1 MIGPPGSRGQ
11 SRDRKAG
18 PKGRAGPQT
27 HFNLDDHERRVG
39 YHRFDEA
46 VAELT
51 GVRKALLGALAN
63 GGRSGVGWRG
73 KARASTIWRLT
84 EEGDARM
91 SSATLALA
99 ASPVGVRSR
108 TAWRVLL
115 AFAGSWL
122 VAALAQLEFKLPFT
136 PVPITGQTLG
146 VLLVGASL
154 GSGLGAVSLALYLAQ
169 GAVGLP
175 FFSGGDSGVE
185 FLRLSAATGGY
196 IWGFI
201 ASAAVVGALSER
213 RWDRSIRSS
222 IGEMF
227 LGELVLYAIAIP
239 WLMQALDVPL
249 GEALELGFAPF
260 VIGDILKLL
269 GAAGLL
275 PLAWRV
281 VEKRSR

>member
-1 MIGPPGSRGQ
+1 
-11 SRDRKAG
+11 
-18 PKGRAGPQT
+18 
-27 HFNLDDHERRVG
+27 
-39 YHRFDEA
+39 
-46 VAELT
+46 
-51 GVRKALLGALAN
+51 
-63 GGRSGVGWRG
+63 
-73 KARASTIWRLT
+73 
-84 EEGDARM
+84 M
-91 SSATLALA
+91 SSTTLALA
-99 ASPVGVRSR
+99 ASPTRVRSHV
-108 TAWRVLL
+108 AWRVLL

-122 VAALAQLEFKLPFT
+122 VAALAQIEIHLPFT

-154 GSGLGAVSLALYLAQ
+154 GGGLGAASLGLYLVQ

-196 IWGFI
+196 LWGFV
-201 ASAAVVGALSER
+201 ASAAVVGALAER

-239 WLMQALDVPL
+239 WLMQALDVSFTK
-249 GEALELGFAPF
+249 ALELGFTPF
-260 VIGDILKLL
+260 VVGDTIKLL
-269 GAAGLL
+269 IAAGLL

-281 VEKRSR
+281 VRTHT